1 MLGTVDP
8 QAELLDAESV
18 VGHLVD
24 DGSIYRQL
32 AEIGDKLFTDD
43 DFADLYDGSRG
54 RRSVP
59 PSQVA
64 KVLLLQSL
72 EGTSDRET
80 MDRVRC
86 DIRWKVALGLSLT
99 DAGFHPTVLCYFRE
113 RLRNSTRPRRLFERF
128 KEVATEA
135 GLLSRRGVRVLDS
148 TPVLSA
154 VQTQDTV
161 TLIRGGVRRLLRTL
175 ERAAPADARRVEE
188 ALGRDDY
195 AAVGKPPI
203 DWEDPEARA
212 ALVDEL
218 VRDALVALETLEGTD
233 LPEDAREAAE
243 LLATVAGQDVEAGDD
258 GRFRIRRGV
267 AKDRVVST
275 VDPEARHGRKS
286 RHGHFDGYK
295 AHVAC
300 EPESELITEVVVTP
314 ANTHDAEPT
323 TELLPELEGEVPV
336 EDEETATDT
345 EPVGGDV
352 EGKIGV
358 EGDEDPALTV
368 VADKAYGSAATRRT
382 LQARRV
388 ETVIKAPPEVNS
400 TGGFPKSAFDVDL
413 DAGTAACPAGVTTS
427 AWKANSKGTVR
438 FRFPKAACADCSLR
452 ERCTS
457 SPRGRSLTVSRD
469 EELLA
474 EARSRQRTEGFL
486 AVYNGVRPTV
496 ERVISRLTRRGG
508 RKARYRG
515 TERVAAQFSLKAT
528 AENLARMLNLGL
540 HWHPEGRWAVT

>member
-8 QAELLDAESV
+8 QAELLDADSV
-18 VGHLVD
+18 VGHLVAED
-24 DGSIYRQL
+24 SIYRQL
-32 AEIGDKLFTDD
+32 AEVGDKLFTDD
-43 DFADLYDGSRG
+43 DFADLYDGARG

-99 DAGFHPTVLCYFRE
+99 DGGFHHTVLCYFRE
-113 RLRNSTRPRRLFERF
+113 RLRRSTRPRRLFERF

-175 ERAAPADARRVEE
+175 ERAAPADARRVEG

-195 AAVGKPPI
+195 ASVGKPPI

-218 VRDALVALETLEGTD
+218 VRDALGALEALEGTN
-233 LPEDAREAAE
+233 LPEAAREAAD
-243 LLATVAGQDVEAGDD
+243 LLATVAGQDVETGDD

-267 AKDRVVST
+267 AKDRIVST
-275 VDPEARHGRKS
+275 VDPCARHGRKS

-336 EDEETATDT
+336 EDEKTTTDT
-345 EPVGGDV
+345 DPV
-352 EGKIGV
+352 EGEIGS
-358 EGDEDPALTV
+358 EGDEEPALTV
-368 VADKAYGSAATRRT
+368 VADKAYGAAATRRT
-382 LQARRV
+382 LQARRA

-413 DAGTAACPAGVTTS
+413 DAGTATCPAGVTTS
-427 AWKANSKGTVR
+427 AWKANGKGTVR
-438 FRFPKAACADCSLR
+438 FRFPKAACAGCSLR

-457 SPRGRSLTVSRD
+457 SPRGRTLTVSRD

-474 EARSRQRTEGFL
+474 EARARQRTEGFL

-515 TERVAAQFSLKAT
+515 TERVAAQLTLKAT

-540 HWHPEGRWAVT
+540 HWHPEGGWAAT